1 MVVSEDPRVR
11 LAAHDANAVPSLR
24 RPQRAPE
31 TRVFI
36 SSESIPAVER
46 KRRSGTTR
54 RRVRR
59 VARRVRVQA
68 LRLPTPRF
76 PRHRET
82 ARARRRPSW
91 GGGGAALLS
100 ERRGNVSMRRRSP
113 SGAIDSIEFHDT
125 PRAGLPAARTRS
137 LRSTA
142 LGTRANPRGA
152 ATRPS
157 RFAAGSTSRQFPPTR
172 ARAADVYDAHT
183 ALGALPRPPP
193 EPPVPPR
200 PRAPGSAVSRGSAAA
215 ARLLDDAHRLRDENA
230 HQLAGHAVQFL
241 SRGAVGAAVGVVT
254 VLRGVVVVQ
263 PPLTKPF
270 ARRL

>member
-1 MVVSEDPRVR
+1 VVSDDPRVR

-59 VARRVRVQA
+59 VPRRVRVQA

-193 EPPVPPR
+193 Q
-200 PRAPGSAVSRGSAAA
+200 PRASPQPISLSRRAPRA
-215 ARLLDDAHRLRDENA
+215 ARWRSRVPAAGRLASCTTRIA
-230 HQLAGHAVQFL
+230 SATRMRISSSGTRYSSSLGVPLARPSG
-241 SRGAVGAAVGVVT
+241 S
-254 VLRGVVVVQ
+254 
-263 PPLTKPF
+263 
-270 ARRL
+270 